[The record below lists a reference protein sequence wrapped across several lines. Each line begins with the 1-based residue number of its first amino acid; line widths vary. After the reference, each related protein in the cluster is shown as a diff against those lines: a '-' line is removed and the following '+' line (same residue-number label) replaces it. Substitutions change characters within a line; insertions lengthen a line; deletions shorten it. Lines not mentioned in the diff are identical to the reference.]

1 MGEGA
6 AADQVR
12 EADLRGAPQRGADVA
27 AQRAR
32 IDVDLLE
39 EGSGIALV
47 IAARGPDGVAVDARL
62 ADGGVQRPLH
72 RQPDFGRRGVELHR
86 EIDLGLVTEAERAG
100 LDAPQQVDHPP
111 VLEPHLVVEEPSQL
125 LGQLPHRRL
134 GGLGG
139 LQPVMVHVPQPGV
152 AVGVAGELVDP
163 VEQIRQL
170 LLPRP
175 RQQEVVERLERPAL
189 IGPGDRLPAAED
201 VVEQFSLA
209 ALPARDPLPQLP
221 VELAEVLLD
230 LAEVGEQL
238 PCGRG
243 ELLVAVADAALVE
256 HGRLARLDAGDLVL
270 KRALLAPQLLDLGH
284 RIRLG
289 AEDDLAEQVED
300 RVQPGLRADEVA
312 LLQAAHPLQRPLH
325 RRGRVEVRLVT
336 ALGVVLAQPARL
348 RRGPVVQVRP
358 GGLGKAVR
366 CPLIARVELVIE
378 AAGQLGGRDGADV
391 LLDEDPVQEAQHERR
406 VVRAQQP
413 PRRAVGAQPGDLFEV
428 HAPCHAAHRRGE
440 A

>member
-1 MGEGA
+1 MGERA

-12 EADLRGAPQRGADVA
+12 EADLRSAPQRGPDVA

-32 IDVDLLE
+32 VDVDLLE
-39 EGSGIALV
+39 EGGGIALV
-47 IAARGPDGVAVDARL
+47 LAARGPDGLAVDARL
-62 ADGGVQRPLH
+62 ADGGIKRPFH
-72 RQPDFGRRGVELHR
+72 REPDLGRRGVELDR
-86 EIDLGLVTEAERAG
+86 EVDPGLVTQAERAG
-100 LDAPQQVDHPP
+100 LDVAQQVDHPP

-152 AVGVAGELVDP
+152 ALSVAGQPVHP
-163 VEQIRQL
+163 VEQVRQL

-189 IGPGDRLPAAED
+189 VGPGDGLPAAED
-201 VVEQFSLA
+201 VVEQFPLA
-209 ALPARDPLPQLP
+209 ALPAGDPLPQLP

-238 PCGRG
+238 PRG
-243 ELLVAVADAALVE
+243 HRELLVAVADAARVE

-270 KRALLAPQLLDLGH
+270 ERALLAPQLLDLG
-284 RIRLG
+284 RRVRLG
-289 AEDDLAEQVED
+289 AEDDLPEQVED
-300 RVQPGLRADEVA
+300 RVQPRLRADEVA
-312 LLQAAHPLQRPLH
+312 FLQAAHPLQRPLH
-325 RRGRVEVRLVT
+325 RRGRVEVRLVA

-366 CPLIARVELVIE
+366 HPLVARVKLVIE
-378 AAGQLGGRDGADV
+378 AAGQLGGRDGPDV
-391 LLDEDPVQEAQHERR
+391 VLDEDPVQEAQDERR

-413 PRRAVGAQPGDLFEV
+413 PRRAVGAQPADLFEV
-428 HAPCHAAHRRGE
+428 HAPGHAAHRRGE